1 MCGNCRHG
9 IGWILRFVGK
19 DSGKRK
25 IGLILWVALVFNMSF
40 FFLKEAK
47 CAQVVLRFK
56 PQSMSKEVHSKSC
69 CVIDTFSGI
78 ML

>member
-9 IGWILRFVGK
+9 IDWILRFVGK

-25 IGLILWVALVFNMSF
+25 IDLILWVALVFNMSF
-40 FFLKEAK
+40 FLKEAK
-47 CAQVVLRFK
+47 CAQVVLSFK
-56 PQSMSKEVHSKSC
+56 PQSMSKEVQSKSC
-69 CVIDTFSGI
+69 CVIDTISGI